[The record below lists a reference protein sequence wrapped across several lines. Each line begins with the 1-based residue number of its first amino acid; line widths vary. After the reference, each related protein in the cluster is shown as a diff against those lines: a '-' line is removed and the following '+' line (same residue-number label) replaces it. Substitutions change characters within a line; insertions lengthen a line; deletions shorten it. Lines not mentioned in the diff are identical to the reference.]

1 MSEIKQVK
9 RRSSLA
15 QIAESS
21 APAVD
26 PDVVNHFVS
35 MQDVV
40 VEKKEKTSLEV
51 FLRTRYKLEPDDY
64 SPDLLWIIKA
74 LEEYVKVMAV
84 GGNSTDQQHGEM
96 VGRLN
101 LVYVRALRTSE
112 SVLMF
117 DTVLHFFDFYEDTVF
132 RAELPY
138 RGIRLYKFGTT
149 EQVAFFQHITA
160 IAQML
165 ADIQTRN
172 KTLKE
177 LDFRG
182 ALSNVPKTFEKH
194 QAGLA
199 AFLDYYTNF

>member
-1 MSEIKQVK
+1 MSDINRIK
-9 RRSSLA
+9 RRTSLA
-15 QIAESS
+15 EQAESG
-21 APAVD
+21 APNVD
-26 PDVVNHFVS
+26 PDVVNHYVS
-35 MQDVV
+35 LQDQPVV
-40 VEKKEKTSLEV
+40 KKEKPSLEE

-74 LEEYVKVMAV
+74 LEEYVKVMAI
-84 GGNSTDQQHGEM
+84 GSNSTEQQHGEM

-101 LVYVRALRTSE
+101 LVYVRSLRTSE

-117 DTVLHFFDFYEDTVF
+117 DTVLHFFDKYEDTVF